1 MSVMP
6 LQGEN
11 PGLDRR
17 LNFDNALKN
26 SSAKDDVHD
35 EFLQALVGGELELPP
50 CNEQALQTAMDCK
63 LIFED
68 SQIQQLLVD
77 SVQDLRSW
85 KPGDMSDMGSNIPS
99 INDYSSTVSMSDGW
113 ESGFDPSMR
122 GHFHKGH
129 RVQKFMTK
137 PESSVIAKCA
147 RLSASSMSVSEISDG
162 EAPDYCASGTTL
174 CSSNIETITRP
185 VGPFNHDVNPFFW
198 NREGGLGRAGAN
210 TPDDNG
216 FTMME
221 PISNMYTRGP
231 MMSLGVQQPHILD
244 GRGEELNPT
253 VYEKVVGWEGLIRQE
268 PFAAMGSDW
277 ECQSQASEY
286 EQHDA
291 QDPRFVEC
299 GSLQSEN
306 LVLDSEEHLG
316 NKFKTEIVEKTRH
329 GSDIVPEVQTI
340 PAMLEMDNVK
350 VRNRSSR
357 EQEAGSVEGVA
368 SFPSL
373 VGSASEGIAG
383 ESGESFE
390 FLCSTL
396 PKHLETM
403 RVSEIMNDKDSQD
416 ITCSQRADTESI
428 TVFNQAASS
437 QSSQGM

>member
-1 MSVMP
+1 
-6 LQGEN
+6 
-11 PGLDRR
+11 
-17 LNFDNALKN
+17 
-26 SSAKDDVHD
+26 
-35 EFLQALVGGELELPP
+35 
-50 CNEQALQTAMDCK
+50 
-63 LIFED
+63 
-68 SQIQQLLVD
+68 
-77 SVQDLRSW
+77 
-85 KPGDMSDMGSNIPS
+85 
-99 INDYSSTVSMSDGW
+99 
-113 ESGFDPSMR
+113 
-122 GHFHKGH
+122 
-129 RVQKFMTK
+129 
-137 PESSVIAKCA
+137 
-147 RLSASSMSVSEISDG
+147 MSVSEISDG

-185 VGPFNHDVNPFFW
+185 VGPSNHDVDPFFW

-210 TPDDNG
+210 TPDDSG

-231 MMSLGVQQPHILD
+231 MISLGVQQPHILD

-291 QDPRFVEC
+291 QDPRFVEG
-299 GSLQSEN
+299 GSLHPEN
-306 LVLDSEEHLG
+306 LELDSEECLG
-316 NKFKTEIVEKTRH
+316 NKFKTEIVGKTRH

-350 VRNRSSR
+350 VRSRSSR

-373 VGSASEGIAG
+373 VGSTLEGIAG

>member
-1 MSVMP
+1 MSVML

-26 SSAKDDVHD
+26 SSAKDDVRD
-35 EFLQALVGGELELPP
+35 EFLQALVGGKLELPLR
-50 CNEQALQTAMDCK
+50 NEQALQTAMDCK

-77 SVQDLRSW
+77 SIQDLRPW

-129 RVQKFMTK
+129 GVQKFMTK

-174 CSSNIETITRP
+174 CSPNIETITRP
-185 VGPFNHDVNPFFW
+185 VGPFNHDVDPFFW

-210 TPDDNG
+210 TPDDSG

-231 MMSLGVQQPHILD
+231 MISLGVQQPHILD

-268 PFAAMGSDW
+268 PFVAMGSDW

-286 EQHDA
+286 EQ
-291 QDPRFVEC
+291 Q
-299 GSLQSEN
+299 
-306 LVLDSEEHLG
+306 LG
-316 NKFKTEIVEKTRH
+316 NQEYSNAESTSCCKDSLVTDAEKYLGNWPET
-329 GSDIVPEVQTI
+329 IVPERIKHGSEVPEI
-340 PAMLEMDNVK
+340 SSEACAMHNA
-350 VRNRSSR
+350 RPRGHTSR
-357 EQEAGSVEGVA
+357 EEAGRVHNGW
-368 SFPSL
+368 L
-373 VGSASEGIAG
+373 VKAVPRKLGAKDGIEA
-383 ESGESFE
+383 EEAE
-390 FLCSTL
+390 YKFLSRRLQQLGT
-396 PKHLETM
+396 
-403 RVSEIMNDKDSQD
+403 
-416 ITCSQRADTESI
+416 
-428 TVFNQAASS
+428 
-437 QSSQGM
+437 

>member
-6 LQGEN
+6 LQGAN

-26 SSAKDDVHD
+26 SSAKDDVRD
-35 EFLQALVGGELELPP
+35 EFLQALVGGKLELPLR
-50 CNEQALQTAMDCK
+50 NEQALQTAMDCK

-77 SVQDLRSW
+77 SIQDLRPW

-129 RVQKFMTK
+129 GVQKFMTK

-185 VGPFNHDVNPFFW
+185 VGPFNHDVDPFFW
-198 NREGGLGRAGAN
+198 NREGGLGGA
-210 TPDDNG
+210 DDSG

-221 PISNMYTRGP
+221 PSSNMYTRGP
-231 MMSLGVQQPHILD
+231 MISLGVQQPHILD

-286 EQHDA
+286 EQHNA
-291 QDPRFVEC
+291 QDPRFVEG
-299 GSLQSEN
+299 GSLHPEN

-316 NKFKTEIVEKTRH
+316 NKFKTEIVGKTRH
-329 GSDIVPEVQTI
+329 GSDIVPEVQNI
-340 PAMLEMDNVK
+340 PAMLEMDNAK
-350 VRNRSSR
+350 FRNRSSR

-373 VGSASEGIAG
+373 VGSTLEGIAG

-396 PKHLETM
+396 PKHHESM